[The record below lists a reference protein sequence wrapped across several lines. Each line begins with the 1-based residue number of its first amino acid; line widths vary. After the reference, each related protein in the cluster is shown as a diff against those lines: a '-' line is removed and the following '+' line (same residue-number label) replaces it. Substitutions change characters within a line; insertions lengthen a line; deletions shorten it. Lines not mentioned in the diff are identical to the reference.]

1 LAAENLRNM
10 KERRS
15 DWQARLMPYVRFGLT
30 AGALALA
37 KRSVARWVQWGTLV
51 FFEQQLVTSSAD
63 IEADVQIREIR
74 EKDLPALATAFR
86 RNLADLRARVARGDR
101 AFCAFAQSRGA
112 TPLHMRW
119 ATSAPTEIPEAG
131 LWLCAGPGEVYVYDA
146 VTHPLFRGRRL
157 SGAVRVVMDNA
168 LVDTGLT
175 HKLAY
180 VRGDNHS
187 MHRSLVGA
195 PAPFRELFQIHY
207 VRGMGRAPLVFG
219 RYRPP
224 VYDSLRPA
232 LFAKAIALG

>member
-1 LAAENLRNM
+1 M

-15 DWQARLMPYVRFGLT
+15 EWPARLAPYVRFGMA

-51 FFEQQLVTSSAD
+51 FFEQDLVASSV
-63 IEADVQIREIR
+63 DVEHDVKIREVR
-74 EKDLPALATAFR
+74 EKDLETLANAFR
-86 RNLADLRARVARGDR
+86 RDLGELRERVARGDR
-101 AFCAFAQSRGA
+101 AFCAFGTGRGA

-157 SGAVRVVMDNA
+157 SGAVRVIMDNA
-168 LVDTGLT
+168 LVDAGCT

-187 MHRSLVGA
+187 MHRSLAGA
-195 PAPFRELFQIHY
+195 PSPFRQLFQIHY
-207 VRGMGRAPLVFG
+207 LRRQGHAPFVIG

-232 LFAKAIALG
+232 LFAKAAALG